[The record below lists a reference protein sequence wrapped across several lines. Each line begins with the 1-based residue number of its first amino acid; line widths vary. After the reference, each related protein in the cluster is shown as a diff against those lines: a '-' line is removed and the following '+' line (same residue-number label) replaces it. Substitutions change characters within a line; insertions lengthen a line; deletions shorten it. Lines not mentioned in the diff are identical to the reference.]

1 MSHLQPTDARPAPMG
16 QNTHIHLGCRMG
28 SYRVTAKNFSEAS
41 ENRIH
46 SDDVARRYGFE
57 GALVP
62 GVAVFGYLTHPVV
75 ERLGEA
81 WLTASTSQV
90 RFLRPAYEGDAL
102 EISLAEAADGWHARC
117 HNAAG
122 TLLAEL
128 VTESGPMAAAEDQ
141 SIFAA
146 ATKPAERVDMNWQ
159 TVVEGQPFTPWH
171 WQITEDGNS
180 TYASQVFDEQPIYRT
195 AAHPHWL
202 LGIANRALTREFVM
216 PAWIHVGSTVRFR
229 KLLRVGDTVEVRAVP
244 LEKWER
250 KGHQFVKL
258 YLAYVRGETVTTE
271 IFHTAIFRVAE

>member
-1 MSHLQPTDARPAPMG
+1 
-16 QNTHIHLGCRMG
+16 MG

-62 GVAVFGYLTHPVV
+62 GVAVYGYLTHPVV
-75 ERLGEA
+75 ERFGES
-81 WLTASTSQV
+81 WLTESASHV
-90 RFLRPAYEGDAL
+90 KFLKPAYESDAL
-102 EISLAEAADGWHARC
+102 EISLDEAEDGWQARC

-128 VTESGPMAAAEDQ
+128 VAESGPLPPIEDQ
-141 SIFAA
+141 AIFAA
-146 ATKPAERVDMNWQ
+146 AAKPAQRVDMTWQ

-171 WQITEDGNS
+171 WQITEDGNH
-180 TYASQVFDEQPIYRT
+180 TYASQVFDDQPIYRT

-229 KLLRVGDTVEVRAVP
+229 NLLRVGDTVEVRAVP

>member
-1 MSHLQPTDARPAPMG
+1 MG
-16 QNTHIHLGCRMG
+16 TH
-28 SYRVTAKNFSEAS
+28 RVTAKNFSAAS

-62 GVAVFGYLTHPVV
+62 GVAVFGYLTHPLV

-81 WLTASTSQV
+81 WLTESVSHV
-90 RFLRPAYEGDAL
+90 RFLKPAYEGDHLA
-102 EISLAEAADGWHARC
+102 ISLEEADDGWHARC
-117 HNAAG
+117 HNQAG

-128 VTESGPMAAAEDQ
+128 VTEHGALPPAEDQ
-141 SIFAA
+141 DIFAA
-146 ATKPAERVDMNWQ
+146 SRKPAERVDMTWPN
-159 TVVEGQPFTPWH
+159 VVEGQPFLPWH
-171 WQITEDGNS
+171 WQITEDGNH
-180 TYASQVFDEQPIYRT
+180 TYASQVFDHQPLYRT

-202 LGIANRALTREFVM
+202 LGIANRALTREYVM

-258 YLAYVRGETVTTE
+258 YLAYVHGESIATE